1 MHWQKESNTNT
12 YIKALAFFLNPTIS
26 LFLALFSLKTKSSCV
41 LLFAF
46 FVTFGFS
53 YTVSDVRTEENN
65 LDGISYRNDF
75 EEYANISSETFYD
88 SLADYVTLQGGLDFY
103 KDVVCYFVSRFTAN
117 YHVMF
122 FVVSL
127 VFSFFCLKSLKYFV
141 TDKNFSNSIFC
152 FILLYLFVSNQI
164 FNINNFR
171 FYTAAWIANFSLLKW
186 LIDGNKKLLLLLFIT
201 PFFHGSFILIPI
213 MVIIYLFFCKSYRY
227 LTNAFVLSLVFS
239 ELSLEVFRN
248 AIEYMPAES
257 ALALKMSVYTDENY
271 VYKINEGGSGFI
283 WVVRLLEAFTRILIN
298 VLVLVLIVNYN
309 KYIRHTNFQQLFH
322 FMLLIMI
329 FANFT
334 MFIPSTG
341 NRFII
346 LAMPLLAYIWLG
358 CLLNT
363 RNDKWL
369 YLLGLLFV
377 MQATLPFAIYS
388 FPCVRLYFRVLESSF
403 FCSSPLWLFL
413 KYILWF

>member
-1 MHWQKESNTNT
+1 M
-12 YIKALAFFLNPTIS
+12 
-26 LFLALFSLKTKSSCV
+26 FLALFSLKTKSSCV

-227 LTNAFVLSLVFS
+227 LTIAFVLSLVFS

-271 VYKINEGGSGFI
+271 VYKII
-283 WVVRLLEAFTRILIN
+283 IN
-298 VLVLVLIVNYN
+298 TLGI
-309 KYIRHTNFQQLFH
+309 Q
-322 FMLLIMI
+322 I
-329 FANFT
+329 FN
-334 MFIPSTG
+334 
-341 NRFII
+341 
-346 LAMPLLAYIWLG
+346 
-358 CLLNT
+358 
-363 RNDKWL
+363 
-369 YLLGLLFV
+369 
-377 MQATLPFAIYS
+377 
-388 FPCVRLYFRVLESSF
+388 SF
-403 FCSSPLWLFL
+403 FTSCFL
-413 KYILWF
+413 L